1 MGSLTRSDL
10 KDIVK
15 ECIIEVMLEGLRADS
30 KPQLQKESTQRE
42 STQRESTQRDQPLS
56 MKKHLD
62 SISFSAGAAKVADQ
76 AQGRRST
83 ITAVSN
89 LVSEFPK
96 EQQGIMQQMFED
108 TARNT
113 LPGQLTA
120 DRNPA
125 AAQSQMN
132 EVASSDP
139 MKIFDGAS
147 NWADLAFAATKK

>member
-30 KPQLQKESTQRE
+30 KPQL
-42 STQRESTQRDQPLS
+42 QRESTQRDQPLS

>member
-30 KPQLQKESTQRE
+30 KPQLQK
-42 STQRESTQRDQPLS
+42 ESTQRDQPLS

-96 EQQGIMQQMFED
+96 EQQGIMQQKLED
-108 TARNT
+108 TDRNT

>member
-30 KPQLQKESTQRE
+30 KPQLQRE

>member
-30 KPQLQKESTQRE
+30 KPQLQK
-42 STQRESTQRDQPLS
+42 ESTQRDQPLS

>member
-15 ECIIEVMLEGLRADS
+15 ECIIEVMLEGLRTDS
-30 KPQLQKESTQRE
+30 KPQLQRE

>member
-30 KPQLQKESTQRE
+30 KPQLQKE

>member
-1 MGSLTRSDL
+1 MRSLTRSDL

-30 KPQLQKESTQRE
+30 KPQLQKE

>member
-30 KPQLQKESTQRE
+30 KPQLQRE
-42 STQRESTQRDQPLS
+42 STQKESTQRDQPLS

>member
-30 KPQLQKESTQRE
+30 KPQLQKESTQR
-42 STQRESTQRDQPLS
+42 DQPLS

-62 SISFSAGAAKVADQ
+62 SISFSAGVAKVADQ

>member
-1 MGSLTRSDL
+1 MRSLTRSDL

-30 KPQLQKESTQRE
+30 KPQLQK
-42 STQRESTQRDQPLS
+42 ESTQRDQPLS

>member
-30 KPQLQKESTQRE
+30 KPQL
-42 STQRESTQRDQPLS
+42 QRESTQRDQPLS

-76 AQGRRST
+76 AQGRRSP
-83 ITAVSN
+83 IAAVSN

>member
-30 KPQLQKESTQRE
+30 KPQLQKESTQR
-42 STQRESTQRDQPLS
+42 DQPLS

-76 AQGRRST
+76 AQGRRIT